1 MDIKIITIPKRII
14 AIRIT
19 IIIIK
24 KDKKKGGGH
33 VRGEHEEIIKYF
45 TDHKTHSFT
54 LHIL

>member
-24 KDKKKGGGH
+24 KDKKKGVGSCE
-33 VRGEHEEIIKYF
+33 R
-45 TDHKTHSFT
+45 
-54 LHIL
+54 